1 MARPEDKIIGRRLRS
16 SYISTIMSITL
27 VLFVLGLL
35 GLIILHAQKLSEHV
49 RESIAVSLF
58 IDNNAGESA
67 INSLQTELDDMAS
80 VSETRFISREEA
92 AEDLMED
99 LGEDFVS
106 FLGYNPLSA
115 SITVNLKAEHTNP
128 DSLRVF
134 EQKFE
139 QRQIITDIDYQQSLV
154 HLVHQNVRRIATG
167 LLVFSILLLV
177 IAFALINNTIRLSVF
192 SKRFLIK
199 SMQLIGATKSF
210 IRRPFIIKG
219 IIQGIIGAGIT
230 IVLLI
235 ATLYFGQRQI
245 PELAMFYDVR
255 MLLTL
260 FGAILLLGIIIS
272 WLSTYFAVKKYLKI
286 NTDHLY
292 LY

>member
-1 MARPEDKIIGRRLRS
+1 
-16 SYISTIMSITL
+16 MSITL

-58 IDNNAGESA
+58 IDNNASESA
-67 INSLQTELDDMAS
+67 INNLQSELDDMAS
-80 VSETRFISREEA
+80 VSKTKFISREEA

-134 EQKFE
+134 EEKFE

-167 LLVFSILLLV
+167 LLVFSILLLF

-210 IRRPFIIKG
+210 IRRPFILKG
-219 IIQGIIGAGIT
+219 IIQGIIGAAIT

-235 ATLYFGQRQI
+235 ATLYFGQKQI